1 MKKKVAAVML
11 ICLLFLGTAV
21 AALEWDDTPKDKK

>member
-1 MKKKVAAVML
+1 MKKKIAAVML

-21 AALEWDDTPKDKK
+21 AALDWGEISKEEK

>member
-21 AALEWDDTPKDKK
+21 AALEWDDNPKGK

>member
-1 MKKKVAAVML
+1 MKKKKIAAVML

-21 AALEWDDTPKDKK
+21 AALDWDDSHKEK

>member
-1 MKKKVAAVML
+1 MKKKKIAAVML

-21 AALEWDDTPKDKK
+21 AALDWDVPKEK

>member
-1 MKKKVAAVML
+1 MKNKIAAVML

-21 AALEWDDTPKDKK
+21 AALEWENNPKEK